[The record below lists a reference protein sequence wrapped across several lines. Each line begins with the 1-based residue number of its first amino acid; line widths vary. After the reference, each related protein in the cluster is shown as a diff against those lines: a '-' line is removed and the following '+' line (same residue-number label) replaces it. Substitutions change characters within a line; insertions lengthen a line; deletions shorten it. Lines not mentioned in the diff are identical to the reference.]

1 MKKVPKEVSQYMASL
16 ARKGHQVTYKKR
28 YDIITELR
36 KYTSKKELDAKLS
49 WKTEALEELLKV
61 YKKLS

>member
-1 MKKVPKEVSQYMASL
+1 MASI

-28 YDIITELR
+28 YDIINELR
-36 KYTSKKELDAKLS
+36 KYTTKKELDAKLS